1 MASPASAEVLA
12 HRPRKRKNLNLGG
25 EKMKI
30 VICAAAACCLGL
42 SVTRATP
49 PSGLPGSLGGRPE
62 MEMRLEV
69 PALLP
74 WQDALGRREVFLP
87 EKGIPGASLA
97 WSELLGTRHL
107 IADGN
112 FQALRSLVKGAAL
125 RQQSLRQRESLL
137 RMAELT
143 VAMLMLMLMAV
154 ICWQPKTPGFA
165 GAA

>member
-1 MASPASAEVLA
+1 
-12 HRPRKRKNLNLGG
+12 
-25 EKMKI
+25 
-30 VICAAAACCLGL
+30 
-42 SVTRATP
+42 
-49 PSGLPGSLGGRPE
+49 